1 MLARHEE
8 EVLAANPM
16 ESSFSQEVK
25 ALKKHIQELLA
36 LLQRTQE

>member
-8 EVLAANPM
+8 EVLASNSI
-16 ESSFSQEVK
+16 ENSFSQEVK
-25 ALKKHIQELLA
+25 SLKKHIQELLA